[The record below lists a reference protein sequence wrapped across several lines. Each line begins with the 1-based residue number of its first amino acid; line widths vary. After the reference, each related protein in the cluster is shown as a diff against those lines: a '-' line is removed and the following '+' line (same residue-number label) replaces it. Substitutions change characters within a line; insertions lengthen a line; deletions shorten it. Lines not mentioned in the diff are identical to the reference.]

1 MARAGVQGGGA
12 LMGELGGFLKIE
24 RHGVPYR
31 DPRERAHDYRE
42 FLLTRPVR
50 ELREQG
56 ARCMDCGVP
65 FCHNGCPLGNLI
77 PDWNDLVYRDRFQ
90 DAIVQLH
97 ATNNFP
103 ELTGR
108 LCPAPCEAACVLE
121 IREGD
126 AVTIKQIE
134 NAIINRAWDEGWVRP
149 QPPRHETGQSVAVVG
164 SGPAGMAAAQQLRRA
179 GHRVVLFERDEAAG
193 GLARFGVPDFKIEK
207 WIVQRRI
214 EQLLA
219 EGVELRCGV
228 DVGGVPAG
236 EAASFAG
243 VPSGAREVISA
254 QELRGGFD
262 AIVLATGSRIPRDLQ
277 VPGRELDGVHFAMD
291 YLYQRNRWVARELG
305 PDPTVPAPAPPPAGG
320 EISAAGRDVV
330 VIGGGDTGA
339 DCVGNA
345 LREGARSIVQL
356 ELLPKPPDHRPD
368 DRTPWPEWPLKYRL
382 SYAMEEA
389 QKEAVGEQDY
399 SITTTRFSGDG
410 APRPDGVVGRVAAL
424 HIAQAEPGPPFAAVP
439 GSERELPAQLVL
451 LAMGFVGPE
460 QRLLDGLGVERDP
473 RGNVK
478 SVSPYTSSAEGV
490 FAAGDARRG
499 QSLIVWAINEGRQC
513 ARMVERYLAGLRNG
527 SGAGRHL
534 PEDAGRAGH
543 ADADEGPEGPPN
555 HVTPGVAAE

>member
-1 MARAGVQGGGA
+1 
-12 LMGELGGFLKIE
+12 MGKLGGFLQIE
-24 RHGVPYR
+24 RHGIPQR
-31 DPRERAHDYRE
+31 DPVERTHDFQE
-42 FLLTRPVR
+42 FLLARPTE

-77 PDWNDLVYRDRFQ
+77 PDWNDLVYRDRFSH
-90 DAIVQLH
+90 AITQLH

-103 ELTGR
+103 EFTGR

-134 NAIINRAWDEGWVRP
+134 NAIVNRAWDEGWVTP
-149 QPPRHETGQSVAVVG
+149 QPPRRDRETGQAVAVVG

-179 GHRVVLFERDEAAG
+179 GHRVTLFERDESIG
-193 GLARFGVPDFKIEK
+193 GLVRFGVPDFKIEK
-207 WIVQRRI
+207 TVVQRRV

-219 EGVELRCGV
+219 EGVEIRCGV
-228 DVGGVPAG
+228 EVGSDLSV
-236 EAASFAG
+236 ED
-243 VPSGAREVISA
+243 
-254 QELRGGFD
+254 LRGGFD
-262 AIVLATGSRIPRDLQ
+262 AVVLATGSRVPRDLS

-305 PDPTVPAPAPPPAGG
+305 PAPMVAQPAIERA
-320 EISAAGRDVV
+320 ISAAGKDVV

-339 DCVGNA
+339 DCVGNS
-345 LREGARSIVQL
+345 LREGARSVVQL
-356 ELLPKPPDHRPD
+356 ELLSEPPAHRPD

-389 QKEAVGEQDY
+389 RKLGLGEQDY
-399 SITTTRFSGDG
+399 SVTTTAFADDG
-410 APRPDGVVGRVAAL
+410 NGVVEGLRIAHAA
-424 HIAQAEPGPPFAAVP
+424 AQPPFEAIP
-439 GSERELPAQLVL
+439 DTERELPAQLVL
-451 LAMGFVGPE
+451 LAMGFLHPE
-460 QRLLDGLGVERDP
+460 QELLDQLGVDKDA

-478 SVSPYTSSAEGV
+478 SIKPYTTSVDGV

-513 ARMVERYLAGLRNG
+513 ARMVDRYLATQ
-527 SGAGRHL
+527 RHAVDGVAAFA
-534 PEDAGRAGH
+534 PEDGGIEGH
-543 ADADEGPEGPPN
+543 EDADSGPEGPPQ
-555 HVTPGVAAE
+555 HVGPGITAPDSQ

>member
-1 MARAGVQGGGA
+1 
-12 LMGELGGFLKIE
+12 MGKLGGFLQIE
-24 RHGVPYR
+24 RRGIPYR
-31 DPRERAHDYRE
+31 DPDERAHDYRE
-42 FLLTRPVR
+42 FLITRPTE

-77 PDWNDLVYRDRFQ
+77 PDWNDLVYRDRFE

-121 IREGD
+121 IREND

-134 NAIINRAWDEGWVRP
+134 LAIVDRAWDEGWIVAR
-149 QPPRHETGQSVAVVG
+149 PPRHETGQSVAVVG
-164 SGPAGMAAAQQLRRA
+164 SGPAGMAAAQQLRRV
-179 GHRVVLFERDEAAG
+179 GHRVTLFERDEAAG

-207 WIVQRRI
+207 RIVQRRV
-214 EQLLA
+214 EQLVA

-228 DVGGVPAG
+228 DVGG
-236 EAASFAG
+236 AAPDVAG
-243 VPSGAREVISA
+243 VGADGAGGDGPRADGLGPGGREVVSVD
-254 QELRGGFD
+254 ELRGAFD
-262 AIVLATGSRIPRDLQ
+262 AVVLATGSRVPRDLP

-291 YLYQRNRWVARELG
+291 YLYGRNRWAARELG
-305 PDPTVPAPAPPPAGG
+305 PVPDAPQPEAAST
-320 EISAAGRDVV
+320 ISAAGKDVV

-356 ELLPKPPDHRPD
+356 ELLPEPPPKRPD
-368 DRTPWPEWPLKYRL
+368 DRTPWPEWPLKYRM

-389 QKEAVGEQDY
+389 LKEGVGEQDY
-399 SITTTRFSGDG
+399 SIVTTHFSGD
-410 APRPDGVVGRVAAL
+410 AEGRVAAL
-424 HIAQAEPGPPFAAVP
+424 HVAHAEPAPPFGPVA
-439 GSERELPAQLVL
+439 GTERELPAQLVL
-451 LAMGFVGPE
+451 LAMGFLGPE
-460 QRLLDGLGVERDP
+460 PALLDRLGVEKDP

-478 SVSPYTSSAEGV
+478 AVKPYTTSVEGV

-513 ARMVERYLAGLRNG
+513 ARMVDRYLSGLRNG
-527 SGAGRHL
+527 VLTGGSAQ
-534 PEDAGRAGH
+534 PEDQALAGH

-555 HVTPGVAAE
+555 HVTPGVSVE

>member
-1 MARAGVQGGGA
+1 
-12 LMGELGGFLKIE
+12 MGELGGFLRIE

-31 DPRERAHDYRE
+31 DAHERAHDYRE
-42 FLLTRPVR
+42 FMLTRPVA

-90 DAIVQLH
+90 DAIAQLH

-134 NAIINRAWDEGWVRP
+134 LAIINRAWDEGWVRP
-149 QPPRHETGQSVAVVG
+149 QPPRRETGQSVAVVG

-207 WIVQRRI
+207 WIVQRRV

-228 DVGGVPAG
+228 DVGGDPRA
-236 EAASFAG
+236 
-243 VPSGAREVISA
+243 GAREVVSA
-254 QELRGGFD
+254 QELRGCFD
-262 AIVLATGSRIPRDLQ
+262 AIVLATGSRIPRDLP

-291 YLYQRNRWVARELG
+291 YLYQRNRWVASELG
-305 PDPTVPAPAPPPAGG
+305 PAPTVPAPAPGQ
-320 EISAAGRDVV
+320 ISAAGRDVV

-368 DRTPWPEWPLKYRL
+368 DRTPWPQWPLKYRL

-399 SITTTRFSGDG
+399 SITTTRFSADGRARPDG
-410 APRPDGVVGRVAAL
+410 APGRVAAL
-424 HIAQAEPGPPFAAVP
+424 HIAQAQAAPPFAAVP
-439 GSERELPAQLVL
+439 GTERELPAQLVL
-451 LAMGFVGPE
+451 LAMGFLGPE
-460 QRLLDGLGVERDP
+460 LPLLDGLGVERDP

-478 SVSPYTSSAEGV
+478 THSPYTSSVEGV

-527 SGAGRHL
+527 SGAGAATRL
-534 PEDAGRAGH
+534 PAGAAARLPQDAGRAGQV
-543 ADADEGPEGPPN
+543 DADEGPEGPPN